1 MKKERTDFEDALP
14 ERLERVPVHK
24 AFAAS
29 SESYLH
35 GVSTVNSVQRVIAL
49 SHQANLHEVMP
60 TLFDA
65 WKDGNQMVTDQEAWT
80 RSHLGTPQMLHRREL
95 GAQAK
100 RRR

>member
-1 MKKERTDFEDALP
+1 MKKQRAAFEDALP

-29 SESYLH
+29 SENYLH
-35 GVSTVNSVQRVIAL
+35 GVSMVNSVQRVIAL
-49 SHQANLHEVMP
+49 SQQANLYIPP
-60 TLFDA
+60 TLFEA
-65 WKDGNQMVTDQEAWT
+65 AGEGTQMVTEQEAWT